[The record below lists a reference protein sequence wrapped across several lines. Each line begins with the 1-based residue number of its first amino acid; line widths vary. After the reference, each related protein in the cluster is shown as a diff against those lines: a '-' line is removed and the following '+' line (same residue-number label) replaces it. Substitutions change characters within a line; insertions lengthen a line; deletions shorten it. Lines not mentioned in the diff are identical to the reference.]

1 MGDQTPQHPY
11 PRQNSGGSSV
21 LGNVACGPTGRPQQG
36 FSTDVEK
43 GTQIQQTLRQ
53 APESV
58 ASGDPVA
65 AMKRPEDLGWNQA
78 APNGTKCLPMVILK
92 HQWKSDRVTQ

>member
-21 LGNVACGPTGRPQQG
+21 LG